1 MTTSSDLWRESN
13 HSFIQRMLEMTFS
26 GGEEAFFKAKI
37 FLQRSMKYFP
47 YCHFSLI
54 IFMLD
59 LWMKAGQSKNAKN
72 SSVSDVRKVYTLLQS
87 LSCKLRIWI
96 DLGKNHGTQINCIY
110 KIIARVFFLHQ
121 YFNHQCP
128 LVRKNLVHHLWPLFQ
143 HLFHPTKKKYKI
155 RNTIKTREKL

>member
-1 MTTSSDLWRESN
+1 MTIAGE
-13 HSFIQRMLEMTFS
+13 
-26 GGEEAFFKAKI
+26 EEAFFKAKI

-72 SSVSDVRKVYTLLQS
+72 SSVSDVRKVYTLLQNS

-128 LVRKNLVHHLWPLFQ
+128 LVHKNLVHHLWPLFQ
-143 HLFHPTKKKYKI
+143 HLFHPTKKEVKNQKYNFK
-155 RNTIKTREKL
+155 N

>member
-1 MTTSSDLWRESN
+1 MTIAGE
-13 HSFIQRMLEMTFS
+13 
-26 GGEEAFFKAKI
+26 EEAFFKAKI

-72 SSVSDVRKVYTLLQS
+72 SSVSDVRKVYTLLQNS

-110 KIIARVFFLHQ
+110 KIIARVFF
-121 YFNHQCP
+121 FISTSTTNAT
-128 LVRKNLVHHLWPLFQ
+128 LFIKIWFIIFDHFSSIFSIQ
-143 HLFHPTKKKYKI
+143 LKKKSEIQFK
-155 RNTIKTREKL
+155 N